1 MKDKALF
8 ISTKNLDYI
17 RNVQE
22 IKRLEESYTS
32 CKIIGSYSKS
42 YFVRLCKVYT
52 EILFTKMSEFDI
64 IWVGFAP
71 QLVLPLFWKFR
82 GKKVVID
89 FFISLYD
96 TICFDRKLISPK
108 GIFGRML
115 YKLDRLTLEG
125 ADEIICDTKAHK
137 NYFLEE
143 FKVKN
148 KEYNVLYLE
157 ADTSL
162 FYPRKEKRP
171 LSLEEKF
178 IVLYFGTILPLQ
190 GVEVILSAVDLLKE
204 EKELHV
210 FIIGPMKEELK
221 KGAPKAENITY
232 IDWLS
237 GKDLARYIAM
247 ADLCLAGHFHGE
259 ISKAG
264 RTIPG
269 KAYIFKAMEKKIILG
284 DNQANH
290 EIFKKDDNTFFVPMG
305 NPARLAE
312 MILLIK
318 NIKRN
323 GEE

>member
-22 IKRLEESYTS
+22 IKQLKEEYTS
-32 CKIIGSYSKS
+32 CRIIGSYSKS
-42 YFVRLCKVYT
+42 YFIRLWKVYA
-52 EILFTKMSEFDI
+52 EILFTKMSDFDI
-64 IWVGFAP
+64 IWIGFAP

-82 GKKVVID
+82 RKKVVID

-96 TICFDRKLISPK
+96 TLCFDRKIISPK
-108 GIFGRML
+108 GILGRIL
-115 YKLDRLTLEG
+115 YRLDHLTLQG
-125 ADEIICDTKAHK
+125 ADQVICDTAAHRD
-137 NYFLEE
+137 YFLEE
-143 FKVKN
+143 FQVRN
-148 KEYNVLYLE
+148 KRYEVLYLE

-162 FYPRKEKRP
+162 FYPREEKRP
-171 LSLEEKF
+171 LFLKDKF

-190 GVEVILSAVDLLKE
+190 GVEVILSAVDFLKE

-210 FIIGPMKEELK
+210 FIIGPMKKELK
-221 KGAPKAENITY
+221 KGAPKSKNITY
-232 IDWLS
+232 IDWLP
-237 GKDLARYIAM
+237 GKELAKHIAM
-247 ADLCLAGHFHGE
+247 ADLCLAGHFHSE
-259 ISKAG
+259 IAKAG

-284 DNQANH
+284 DNEANR
-290 EIFKKDDNTFFVPMG
+290 EIFKENERTFFVPMG
-305 NPARLAE
+305 NAKKLAE

-318 NIKRN
+318 NLKRN